1 MRALFRKELREHRW
15 VLLAMLVLLA
25 LAQGLA
31 LLGANNMGSPMV
43 AYQKTVAFILPLMAL
58 VLANRLVVREYM
70 GRTQLFL
77 ETLPVSRLQVLAL
90 KWLAGA
96 TLLLLA
102 MAACLGATLLVA
114 RGNVMLTPHYVALVA
129 VRSAAFVLFCHA
141 LAFLVGL
148 TGRYRYIL
156 WGMLFI
162 CAVTLDA
169 AGQQPVAQWPPFYL
183 AQESMV
189 YERLVLPLRALLVTC
204 AVAAGL
210 AAATFA
216 LALSAEGSL
225 VVALSRRMSSREKSI
240 VTIGFLVL
248 IMAFSLVEE
257 RKPKPPFE
265 LAHAARSA
273 GGPAVAVG
281 LAGPADGAQRLAD
294 ALSSDL
300 ARMQAFLGLA
310 DAPALT
316 ALPDNALD
324 GDAFQRAVLPNAD
337 GVVVR
342 AAFTDEAF
350 DREGFRAYALAS
362 WMQWHSRGAALEE
375 SRRWLLDGVAQWLVA
390 RDAPAQQDRLALR
403 AAFAA
408 RLLQERH
415 DGAGR
420 ALHEW
425 LSVREQL
432 GPCLADA
439 LAWRMTSS
447 LAQQIGAARFQALS
461 RAVLAE
467 RPPGD
472 LRAPLRDPGFARLL
486 AQAGVP
492 DGATLA
498 RRFDALF
505 GAEQARLA
513 DTLERIEAPQVR
525 FSAQH
530 MRGKSFE
537 VHYALAPARGRAEGA
552 AAGASAADPA
562 PFAILYT
569 TLGPWDGEIPAE
581 TLSRVDATHAGVLP
595 ASFARG
601 TRLFTALERREALL
615 GCSVRLATR
624 RWEVQ

>member
-25 LAQGLA
+25 LVQGLT
-31 LLGANNMGSPMV
+31 LLGANNLGSPMV
-43 AYQKTVAFILPLMAL
+43 AYQRTVAFILPLMAL

-77 ETLPVSRLQVLAL
+77 ETLPVSRLQVLAF

-96 TLLLLA
+96 ALLLLA
-102 MAACLGATLLVA
+102 AAACLGATLIVG
-114 RGNVMLTPHYVALVA
+114 RGNVMLTPHYIALVA
-129 VRSAAFVLFCHA
+129 VRSAVFILFCHA
-141 LAFLVGL
+141 LTFLVGL

-156 WGMLFI
+156 WGLLFVG
-162 CAVTLDA
+162 AVTLDA
-169 AGQQPVAQWPPFYL
+169 AGQQPIAHWPPFYL

-189 YERLVLPLRALLVTC
+189 YERLVLPVRAVLLTC
-204 AVAAGL
+204 AVAAAL
-210 AAATFA
+210 VAATFA

-225 VVALSRRMSSREKSI
+225 VVALSRRMSSREKSG
-240 VTIGFLVL
+240 VTISFLVL
-248 IMAFSLVEE
+248 IMAFSLVEA

-265 LAHAARSA
+265 LARAVHSAA
-273 GGPAVAVG
+273 GPAVAVG
-281 LAGPADGAQRLAD
+281 LAGPVSGAQRLAD

-300 ARMQAFLGLA
+300 AHMQAFLGLA
-310 DAPALT
+310 QAPALT

-342 AAFTDEAF
+342 AAFTDDTF

-362 WMQWHSRGAALEE
+362 WMQWHSRGRAAEE

-390 RDAPAQQDRLALR
+390 RDAPAQQDKLALR

-408 RLLQERH
+408 RLLQQQP

-420 ALHEW
+420 ALHAW

-472 LRAPLRDPGFARLL
+472 VRAALHDPGFARLL
-486 AQAGVP
+486 AQAGAP
-492 DGATLA
+492 DQAALA
-498 RRFDALF
+498 RRFEALF

-513 DTLERIEAPQVR
+513 GTLDRIDVPQTR

-530 MRGKSFE
+530 MRGTSFE
-537 VHYALAPARGRAEGA
+537 VHYTPGP
-552 AAGASAADPA
+552 AADPA
-562 PFAILYT
+562 PFAILYA

-581 TLSRVDATHAGVLP
+581 ALSRVDATHAGVLP
-595 ASFARG
+595 TSFARG

-615 GCSVRLATR
+615 GCSVRLAAR